1 MKCLRCFQLV
11 VWKTG
16 KLVVRAE
23 RHVERRE
30 VLAFCG
36 PYFMNFLVLHVFADV
51 SVELNC
57 VGKHEV

>member
-1 MKCLRCFQLV
+1 MLAMLSACGLENR
-11 VWKTG
+11 G

-36 PYFMNFLVLHVFADV
+36 LYFMNFLVLHVFADV